1 MAECYY
7 IKTYPGEITNLLS
20 LISVHITR
28 ELKFHLGVISVRN
41 SNKKLSGKKKQK
53 NGTNADVADKHFL
66 SLYMIYLKM

>member
-1 MAECYY
+1 M
-7 IKTYPGEITNLLS
+7 S
-20 LISVHITR
+20 LISAHITR

>member
-1 MAECYY
+1 M
-7 IKTYPGEITNLLS
+7 S

-28 ELKFHLGVISVRN
+28 GLKFHLGVISVRN